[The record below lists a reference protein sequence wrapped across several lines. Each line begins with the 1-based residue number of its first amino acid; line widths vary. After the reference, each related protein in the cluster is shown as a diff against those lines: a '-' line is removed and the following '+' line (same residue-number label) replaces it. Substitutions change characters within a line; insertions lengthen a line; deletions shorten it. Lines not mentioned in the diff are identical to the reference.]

1 MKTENKILAP
11 ALWAT
16 TLGPIATFLGYTYG
30 AYAWPGYDGMVKT
43 ISDLA
48 ANDSP
53 VQLMMSSVFL
63 FGALCDFV
71 VAIYAR
77 ALPKAARVAIF
88 LAGIATIG
96 LTVFATPSQDS
107 YSIPHRIFAI
117 ASFIIF
123 SIWPL
128 FAIRRGPDAPP
139 LLRPTAAILGTV
151 FLVSVSIWFLSLWAD
166 EASTITGLG
175 ERIGVAVQGMYPMVV
190 IWHSWYWLRNKVQ

>member
-53 VQLMMSSVFL
+53 VQLMMSLVFL

-139 LLRPTAAILGTV
+139 LLRSTAAILGTV

-175 ERIGVAVQGMYPMVV
+175 ERIGVAVQGIYPMVV
-190 IWHSWYWLRNKVQ
+190 IWHSWYWLRNKAQ

>member
-1 MKTENKILAP
+1 MKTDNRILAP

-16 TLGPIATFLGYTYG
+16 TLGPIVTFLGYTYG

-53 VQLMMSSVFL
+53 VQFMMSSVFI
-63 FGALCDFV
+63 FGAFCDFV
-71 VAIYAR
+71 VAIYAK
-77 ALPKAARVAIF
+77 AFPKPARIAIF

-107 YSIPHRIFAI
+107 YSIPHRVFAI
-117 ASFIIF
+117 TSFIIF

-139 LLRPTAAILGTV
+139 LLRPVAAVLGTL
-151 FLVSVSIWFLSLWAD
+151 FLGMVSIWFLSLWAD
-166 EASTITGLG
+166 DASTITGLG
-175 ERIGVAVQGMYPMVV
+175 ERIGVAVQGLYPMLV
-190 IWHSWYWLRNKVQ
+190 IWHSWYWLRKKTK

>member
-88 LAGIATIG
+88 LAGVATIG

-128 FAIRRGPDAPP
+128 FAIRRGPGAPP
-139 LLRPTAAILGTV
+139 LLRPTAAILGTI

-166 EASTITGLG
+166 DASTITGLG
-175 ERIGVAVQGMYPMVV
+175 ERIGVAVQGIYPMAV
-190 IWHSWYWLRNKVQ
+190 IWHSWYWLRKNAK